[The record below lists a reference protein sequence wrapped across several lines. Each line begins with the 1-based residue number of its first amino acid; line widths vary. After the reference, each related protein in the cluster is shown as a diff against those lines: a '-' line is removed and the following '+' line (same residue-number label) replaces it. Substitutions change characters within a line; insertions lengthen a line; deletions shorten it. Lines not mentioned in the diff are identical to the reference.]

1 MKLENKVAI
10 ITGGSSGIGLAIT
23 EAYLREG
30 ASVVVAS
37 YDETEVNDVV
47 NRLSKDYEG
56 KIIGEKC
63 DVKSLDDVKKVVN
76 ATVQKFGKIDIL
88 INNAGITNSKPSES
102 VSDEEFINMFEVNTF
117 GPFRFIREVI
127 PYMKENGGS
136 IINTSSMVGLYG
148 SAGQAAYSSSKFAV
162 NGITKSCA
170 KELGRMGIRVNAV
183 APGAVMT
190 NMVKGSTTDEQ
201 QAMLSKVCPLGRI
214 AKPEELAG
222 AYVYLGSDDSSYTN
236 GIIIS
241 VDGGTVM

>member
-37 YDETEVNDVV
+37 YSEEEVNDVV

-63 DVKSLDDVKKVVN
+63 DVKSLDDVKNVVN
-76 ATVQKFGKIDIL
+76 VTIQKFWKIDIL
-88 INNAGITNSKPSES
+88 INNAGITNAKPSES

-127 PYMKENGGS
+127 PYMK
-136 IINTSSMVGLYG
+136 
-148 SAGQAAYSSSKFAV
+148 
-162 NGITKSCA
+162 
-170 KELGRMGIRVNAV
+170 
-183 APGAVMT
+183 
-190 NMVKGSTTDEQ
+190 
-201 QAMLSKVCPLGRI
+201 
-214 AKPEELAG
+214 
-222 AYVYLGSDDSSYTN
+222 
-236 GIIIS
+236 
-241 VDGGTVM
+241 